1 MKIKDTDLIIR
12 IAKKHYELNISQE
25 QIAKDENLSKSTV
38 NRLIKKANE
47 LNFVKIEVAYPME
60 SVKKLEDEIKK
71 LFPIE
76 NVFVCPAYIDDY
88 LVRINDTCKAAAK
101 DVSELIQDDEVI
113 GVSWGRTMYNVSSRL
128 IAPGM
133 PKRNIKIVQMHGTL
147 GRNIASSKFSSIIEN
162 FSDTFLGTGYLLPAP
177 VIVDNKEIADAIMSD
192 SSIKMTFDVAN
203 KSQIA
208 VFGIGEV
215 SSKYVLV
222 ERGIYTEEEYD
233 RVKNIEAVGDI
244 CSRYYDL
251 EGNPALTG
259 LSDRT
264 IAITTDELKKKKH
277 RIGVAVGEHKTKAI
291 IGALNAGIM
300 TSFYTDEI
308 TAQEVLVQFERMN
321 L

>member
-1 MKIKDTDLIIR
+1 MKINDINLIIR
-12 IAKKHYELNISQE
+12 IAKKHYELNMSQE
-25 QIAKDENLSKSTV
+25 KIAQEENLSKSMV
-38 NRLIKKANE
+38 NRLIRKANE
-47 LNFVKIEVAYPME
+47 LKFVKIEVTYPLE
-60 SVKKLEDEIKK
+60 SVKKLEDEIKT

-88 LVRINDTCKAAAK
+88 LVRINDTCKAVAK
-101 DVSELIQDDEVI
+101 DVSALVQDDEVI

-128 IAPGM
+128 IAPSP
-133 PKRNIKIVQMHGTL
+133 PKRNIKIVQLHGTL
-147 GRNIASSKFSSIIEN
+147 SKNIASSKFSSIIEN

-177 VIVDNKEIADAIMSD
+177 VIVDTKEIAEAVMSD
-192 SSIKMTFDVAN
+192 SSIQMTFDVA
-203 KSQIA
+203 KKAQIA

-222 ERGIYTEEEYD
+222 ERGIYTEEEYE
-233 RVKNIEAVGDI
+233 RLKSIEAVGDI
-244 CSRYYDL
+244 CSRYYDMD
-251 EGNPALTG
+251 GNPALRM
-259 LSDRT
+259 LSNRT
-264 IAITTDELKKKKH
+264 IAITAEELKKKKH

-308 TAQEVLVQFERMN
+308 TAQEVLMQFERLN